1 MGNQGTNRLVNKYW
15 LNKFQCGNGWQM
27 AGRFS
32 SIGLKDGTIRK
43 EIIEYNR
50 AERLWDDTYETI
62 EEIGEISLPTKSY
75 HMF

>member
-1 MGNQGTNRLVNKYW
+1 
-15 LNKFQCGNGWQM
+15 M

-43 EIIEYNR
+43 EITEYNR

-62 EEIGEISLPTKSY
+62 EEIGEINLPTKSY
-75 HMF
+75 HYVLKPGPITWYLENKFLYKWFF